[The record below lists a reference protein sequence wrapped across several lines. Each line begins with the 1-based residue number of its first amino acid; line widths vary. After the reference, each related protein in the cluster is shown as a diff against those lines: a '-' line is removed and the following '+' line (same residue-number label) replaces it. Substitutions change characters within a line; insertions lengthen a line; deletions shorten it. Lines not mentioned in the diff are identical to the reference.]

1 MITKSGIAVTA
12 LVAGMAMTFTNGAAA
27 EGGYVSLMGGYSTLD
42 STIKGERDDIND
54 LTNAVT
60 LKDSF
65 IGGIA
70 LGYSFKDPWRIE
82 AEATYQ
88 NFDIDQIRND
98 NAGSPGALGTFSNGS
113 GDIDAIGLTA
123 NVFYDYKTS
132 GTSLAPYIGL
142 GLGAIYVEANN
153 VQKTGRSTLN
163 DSAVAPMALAMVGVG
178 YDLTK
183 EVNLNVGYRLQGIGV
198 LSGSQTRA
206 NGTVINADTNYILIH
221 SVTAGLRFSF

>member
-12 LVAGMAMTFTNGAAA
+12 LAAAMVVAFTNGAAA

-98 NAGSPGALGTFSNGS
+98 QTGVLANGN

-142 GLGAIYVEANN
+142 GLGAIYVEANS
-153 VQKTGRSTLN
+153 VQRPGRSTLN
-163 DSAVAPMALAMVGVG
+163 DSAVAPTALAMVGVG

>member
-1 MITKSGIAVTA
+1 MITKSGIAATA

-98 NAGSPGALGTFSNGS
+98 QTGVLANGN

-142 GLGAIYVEANN
+142 GLGAIYVEANS
-153 VQKTGRSTLN
+153 VQRPGRSTLN
-163 DSAVAPMALAMVGVG
+163 DSAVAPTALAMVGVG

>member
-1 MITKSGIAVTA
+1 MITKSGFAATA
-12 LVAGMAMTFTNGAAA
+12 LAAAMVVAFTNGAAA
-27 EGGYVSLMGGYSTLD
+27 EGGYVSLLAGYSTLD

-60 LKDSF
+60 LEDSF

-82 AEATYQ
+82 GELTYQ

-98 NAGSPGALGTFSNGS
+98 QTGVLANGN

-123 NVFYDYKTS
+123 NVFYDYQTS
-132 GTSLAPYIGL
+132 GSSLAPYIGL
-142 GLGAIYVEANN
+142 GLGAIYVDANS
-153 VQKTGRSTLN
+153 VQRPGRSTLN
-163 DSAVAPMALAMVGVG
+163 DSAVAPTALAMVGVG

-198 LSGSQTRA
+198 LSGSQTRT
-206 NGTVINADTNYILIH
+206 NGTTINADTNYILIH